1 MTDIPN
7 SSKSPYWLKRSEAR
21 GTGDAGDA
29 DVRGSEYSLRSI
41 PAWDPNYLGSS
52 LLAKRIRKT
61 LALIDDRLNTI
72 AVGGVD
78 NALLEQLVNT
88 VLAGMN
94 LEGLNEAQV
103 NALIAPVGGELKDLL
118 SNMASI
124 DGSVLKPATVER
136 AVVILKGMYT
146 ETVQAAESLNNL
158 VWGLAQKPGGPAS
171 VDQAVKAVWDAI
183 NALAAEVAAGGG
195 GGQLG
200 AGLTPEQLQQIA
212 DAVTLAQGVVD
223 IIGGKPQ
230 GGATLADVAAV
241 FGDLGATF
249 DAQIAAAIAEIPL
262 GLTEESWTAILEE
275 KLTDLAPMIFQAVQS
290 QMNALPERIRLNV
303 KDASPNAKVVI
314 EALNLTATGPNPN
327 PVSMDIETPG
337 GTLSVNGKR
346 VLTIDDALTPG
357 SVDQA
362 AVEAAVAA
370 ATAPLLQRIADLEA
384 KQSADHQEALN
395 YSGGLISQFSNDL
408 SVKLTADFAK
418 KADKTELQ
426 TLMNAIVGVADSP
439 GTAGKVG
446 NWTEGVRIRLQQD
459 EDNLT
464 QLYTMLTGKADK
476 TVVQQIIDAFGGSPN
491 SGILVV
497 QGWRE
502 AIEGWIA
509 QHEAENS
516 QTFNDIVEF
525 VLNNYVTKATFQ
537 SLMDAMNGPGAS
549 PDSIM
554 RMFWLLND
562 VIVSLIEATGIEL
575 PEGKA

>member
-21 GTGDAGDA
+21 GTDDAGDA

-52 LLAKRIRKT
+52 LLAKRIRKI

-78 NALLEQLVNT
+78 NALLEQMIAT
-88 VLAGMN
+88 ALAGMN
-94 LEGLNEAQV
+94 LEGLNQAQV
-103 NALIAPVGGELKDLL
+103 DALIAPVAVELKGLL

-124 DGSVLKPATVER
+124 DGSILKPATVEQ
-136 AVVILKGMYT
+136 AVALLKGMYT
-146 ETVQAAESLNNL
+146 ETVQAAESLNDL

-183 NALAAEVAAGGG
+183 NALAAEVAAGG

-303 KDASPNAKVVI
+303 KDASPDAKVVI
-314 EALNLTATGPNPN
+314 EALNLTASGPNPN

-337 GTLSVNGKR
+337 GNLSVNGKR
-346 VLTIDDALTPG
+346 VLTTDDSLSGGSGVIDGGTPF
-357 SVDQA
+357 DDD
-362 AVEAAVAA
+362 
-370 ATAPLLQRIADLEA
+370 TAPLSAVTSFSKDDLLKLLMGGNVIADRDWAPCPVGGNPPSSGNLQVRMLNGIASFRGEVTITTPIQPGDGWVTVRNLPNDFPVPPARVVSSSLAFQGGSTYLSVGLRVSPNGQIQVFSPDGPA
-384 KQSADHQEALN
+384 KQ
-395 YSGGLISQFSNDL
+395 ITF
-408 SVKLTADFAK
+408 
-418 KADKTELQ
+418 
-426 TLMNAIVGVADSP
+426 
-439 GTAGKVG
+439 
-446 NWTEGVRIRLQQD
+446 
-459 EDNLT
+459 
-464 QLYTMLTGKADK
+464 TGF
-476 TVVQQIIDAFGGSPN
+476 TY
-491 SGILVV
+491 
-497 QGWRE
+497 QG
-502 AIEGWIA
+502 
-509 QHEAENS
+509 
-516 QTFNDIVEF
+516 F
-525 VLNNYVTKATFQ
+525 
-537 SLMDAMNGPGAS
+537 
-549 PDSIM
+549 
-554 RMFWLLND
+554 
-562 VIVSLIEATGIEL
+562 
-575 PEGKA
+575 